1 MLQSDQKKDYLNG
14 IRNRFID
21 HKHEHT
27 EVVISEEAIEAANR
41 LFVPSPKA
49 ELALEKTNL
58 YDIPLFH
65 GEALNSEAEFKD
77 VTQTKYDWKRIRK
90 ELLHIEEEEP
100 VKDSLTA
107 ERRSFVHP
115 VTGLTH
121 PVPLEWEED
130 IHFAKTNQRLAK
142 QAQLETERDMVLN
155 SVPRTKYEQ

>member
-1 MLQSDQKKDYLNG
+1 MHSDQKKDYLNG
-14 IRNRFID
+14 IRSRFID
-21 HKHEHT
+21 RKREHS

-41 LFVPSPKA
+41 LFIPSPEA

-65 GEALNSEAEFKD
+65 GDAVNTESEFSE
-77 VTQTKYDWKRIRK
+77 VNQTKYDWKRIKK
-90 ELLHIEEEEP
+90 ELLHMEEEEP
-100 VKDSLTA
+100 VKDGLTA

-130 IHFAKTNQRLAK
+130 IRFAKTQQRLSK
-142 QAQLETERDMVLN
+142 QAQMETERDVVLS

>member
-1 MLQSDQKKDYLNG
+1 MNG

-21 HKHEHT
+21 RKHEHT

-41 LFVPSPKA
+41 LFVPSPEA

-65 GEALNSEAEFKD
+65 GEALNSAEFKE
-77 VTQTKYDWKRIRK
+77 VNQTKYDWKRIKK
-90 ELLHIEEEEP
+90 ELLHVEEEEP
-100 VKDSLTA
+100 VKDGLTA

-130 IHFAKTNQRLAK
+130 IRFAKTKQRLAK
-142 QAQLETERDMVLN
+142 QAHLETECDVVLN